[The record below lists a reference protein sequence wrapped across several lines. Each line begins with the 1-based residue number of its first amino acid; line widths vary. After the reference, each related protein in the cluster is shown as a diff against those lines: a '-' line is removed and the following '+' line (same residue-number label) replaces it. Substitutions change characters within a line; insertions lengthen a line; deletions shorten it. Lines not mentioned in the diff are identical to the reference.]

1 MRAEYIRDEPVLK
14 LRENRRS
21 LYYIVSLIVGLDSAI
36 IVILREIS
44 VSWIERFL
52 DRALPVPYTPCYSLA
67 LFWPDWR
74 DLTFVT
80 APRLQQLGMSQCQ

>member
-14 LRENRRS
+14 LGENRRS

-44 VSWIERFL
+44 VSWIERFPF
-52 DRALPVPYTPCYSLA
+52 RIPRVTPLHC
-67 LFWPDWR
+67 FGQ
-74 DLTFVT
+74 TGVI
-80 APRLQQLGMSQCQ
+80 